1 MKKMNASVT
10 PQKYTLDNL
19 TATTAQ
25 VKNAQFTGPHGEK
38 VVVEKKK
45 FNGLAWLI
53 ISALVV
59 GLLLFIFRP
68 SLVLSTNQVTGEQT
82 LDWGKLILWS
92 LVFALGI
99 TLIVWLITG
108 AGSMNVFE
116 TKVQA

>member
-1 MKKMNASVT
+1 MNASVT

-19 TATTAQ
+19 TATSAQ
-25 VKNAQFTGPHGEK
+25 LKNATQLTGPSGEK
-38 VVVEKKK
+38 LVVEKKK

-53 ISALVV
+53 ISALIV

-68 SLVLSTNQVTGEQT
+68 GIVLSTNQVTGEQS

-108 AGSMNVFE
+108 AGSMTIFE
-116 TKVQA
+116 TKP